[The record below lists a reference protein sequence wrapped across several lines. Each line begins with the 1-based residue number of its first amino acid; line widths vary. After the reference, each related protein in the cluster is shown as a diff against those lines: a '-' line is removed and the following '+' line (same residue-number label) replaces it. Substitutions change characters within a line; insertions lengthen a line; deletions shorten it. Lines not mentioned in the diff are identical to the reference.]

1 MKKYINRLFDDE
13 LNFYL
18 KSVGAILVV
27 GPKWCGKS
35 TTCKRHAK
43 TIIDLLKTSTRSQ
56 YVSLAKTSPETFLNL
71 GEKPMLIDEWQVI
84 SFIWNSLKDE
94 VDKNGE
100 FGQYILSGSVT
111 DKTSSDNLSGGENEK
126 HTGTGRIIKKLMRT
140 MSLYESGDSN
150 GKVSLIDL
158 KNGKFKPASCDIN
171 INDYAYFICR
181 GGWPLAIN
189 EEKDVAL
196 QQAKNYF
203 NGLVGEDIFSIRDL
217 PLRKDEQRARKFL
230 RSYSRCISSEASNE
244 SIKADLSQNGDSMDK
259 DTFNKYLLVLQ
270 RLYVIEELEAWNP
283 NLRSKTAIRA
293 KNTRHFVDPSI
304 ATAAL
309 GVNPTG
315 LFSDMNTF
323 GLLFES
329 LAVRDLRIYCDTLN
343 AKVYHYRDK
352 LDREADA
359 VIQFEDGEWALVEIK
374 LGDNEDIDLAA
385 KKLIEFADDIDIEK
399 KKPSFLMVITK
410 DSLAYQREDGV
421 YVVPLACL
429 KN

>member
-126 HTGTGRIIKKLMRT
+126 HTGPGRIIKKLLRT